1 MKKIDGFDDCIV
13 GIVERIKMEPI
24 LCYDRDK
31 IVSKLIREQQM
42 TWEEA
47 FEHFDTNI
55 RGAWVGNGTPCF
67 LWQDEQAFE
76 NIEDF
81 GEVDEEDEQ

>member
-1 MKKIDGFDDCIV
+1 MKKIDGFDDCVV
-13 GIVERIKMEPI
+13 GIVERCTQPPI

-42 TWEEA
+42 TWDEA
-47 FEHFDTNI
+47 FEYFDTNI
-55 RGAWVGNGTPCF
+55 KGAWVGNDTPCF
-67 LWQDEQAFE
+67 LWEDERAFE